1 MNRIHVF
8 HGVNLH
14 LLGQREPDIY
24 GRITLDEVNGRL
36 IETGQTH
43 GFTVECRQT
52 NYEGEL
58 VDWITKLTPVDF
70 LILNP
75 GAWTHTSY
83 ALYDAIKGVSVPA
96 LEVHLSNIYARE
108 SFRSH
113 SVIAGACVGQISGLG
128 TDSYFLALAY
138 ALEFQKYR
146 QKERNSNHEA
156 GKDSPETGRE

>member
-1 MNRIHVF
+1 MNSIHVF

-24 GRITLDEVNGRL
+24 GRTTLDEVNCRL
-36 IETGQTH
+36 METGQAH
-43 GFTVECRQT
+43 GFNVDCRQT
-52 NYEGEL
+52 NHEGEL
-58 VDWITKLTPVDF
+58 VDWITELTPSDF

-156 GKDSPETGRE
+156 GQDSPEAGRE

>member
-1 MNRIHVF
+1 MNTIYVF

-24 GRITLDEVNGRL
+24 GRTNLEQVNQKL
-36 IETGQTH
+36 IGM
-43 GFTVECRQT
+43 GKDNGYAIECRQT
-52 NYEGEL
+52 NHEGEL
-58 VDWITKLTPVDF
+58 VDWITSLKPSDF

-83 ALYDAIKGVSVPA
+83 ALYDTIKGVQVPA
-96 LEVHLSNIYARE
+96 VEVHLSNIYARE

-113 SVIAGACVGQISGLG
+113 SVIAGACLGQISGLG

-146 QKERNSNHEA
+146 QNEGALENEA
-156 GKDSPETGRE
+156 GEGTPETN

>member
-24 GRITLDEVNGRL
+24 GKTTLDEVNRRL

-43 GFTVECRQT
+43 GFTVDCRQT
-52 NYEGEL
+52 NHEGEL
-58 VDWITKLTPVDF
+58 VDWITELTPSDF

-146 QKERNSNHEA
+146 QKERNINNEA
-156 GKDSPETGRE
+156 GKDSPEIGRE